1 MQRRM
6 IHVPGNPFA
15 GFTGAQ
21 MTDTLTPSNAAAF
34 NGIRDVDVAI
44 IGAGPAGLT
53 AGYLLTKAGKSVA
66 IIEKDEVYVGGISRT
81 VEHEGYRFDIG
92 GHRFFSKSQQ
102 VVDLWNEILPDDFI
116 QRPRMSRIYYEG
128 KFYSYPLR
136 AFEALGNLGILRSTA
151 CMASYFWYKA
161 FPIRDV
167 RSFEDWTTNQFGH
180 KLYSI
185 FFKTYTE
192 KVWGM
197 PCNEMSADW
206 AAQRIKGLSLWG
218 AVTDGLK
225 RSLGLNKKPNDGMAA
240 KTLLETFR
248 YPRLGPGMMWDAARD
263 KIIATGRGEVLM
275 GHALEQL
282 AAIGPNDE
290 GFNWSM
296 TAKGKEGTVQIRARH
311 AISSAPMRELSR
323 RIHPLPQSSLEAS
336 KLRYRD
342 FLTVALMVKSEDL
355 FPDNWIYIHDE
366 RVQVG
371 RVQNFR
377 SWSPEMVPEE
387 DMACVGL
394 EYFCFEGD
402 GLWSSTDDEL
412 VAQATREMEILGLCD
427 PAKVVK
433 GAVVRQEKAYP
444 VYDDDYETNV
454 QAMRSELEEKHPT
467 LHLVGRN
474 GMHRYNN
481 QDHAMM
487 TAMLTVENILAGTRV
502 YDTWCVNEDAE
513 YHEAGDEGEQERI
526 AARELA
532 VGSDALPLSED
543 QVAALTSLR
552 GVPERI
558 KREEPAEQDVR
569 KRA

>member
-1 MQRRM
+1 MKY
-6 IHVPGNPFA
+6 
-15 GFTGAQ
+15 
-21 MTDTLTPSNAAAF
+21 DTARQLH
-34 NGIRDVDVAI
+34 VDVAI

-53 AGYLLTKAGKSVA
+53 AGYLLTKQGKTVA
-66 IIEKDEVYVGGISRT
+66 IIEKDDTYVGGISRT

-92 GHRFFSKSQQ
+92 GHRFFSKSAA

-136 AFEALGNLGILRSTA
+136 AFEALANLGILRSTA
-151 CMASYFWYKA
+151 CMVSYLRYKL
-161 FPIRDV
+161 FPV
-167 RSFEDWTTNQFGH
+167 AEVKSFEDWTTNQFGH

-206 AAQRIKGLSLWG
+206 AAQRIKGLSLWS
-218 AVTDGLK
+218 AVVDGLK
-225 RSLGLNKKPNDGMAA
+225 RSMGLNKKPNDGQAA

-263 KIIATGRGEVLM
+263 RILAAGGTVIM
-275 GHALEQL
+275 GHSLEQL
-282 AAIGPNDE
+282 ASDGAGGWRMSANGPD
-290 GFNWSM
+290 GKIVIS
-296 TAKGKEGTVQIRARH
+296 AKD
-311 AISSAPMRELSR
+311 AISSAPMRELAAR
-323 RIHPLPQSSLEAS
+323 LHPLPDTTLNAS
-336 KLRYRD
+336 KLKYRD
-342 FLTVALMVKSEDL
+342 FLTVALKIKSEDL
-355 FPDNWIYIHDE
+355 FPDNWIYIHDDQ
-366 RVQVG
+366 VQVG

-377 SWSPEMVPEE
+377 SWSPEMVP
-387 DMACVGL
+387 DKDVACVGL

-402 GLWSSTDDEL
+402 GLWTSSDDDL
-412 VAQATREMEILGLCD
+412 IALATREMQTLGLCD
-427 PAKVVK
+427 PDDVIG

-444 VYDDDYETNV
+444 VYDEDYAANV
-454 QAMRSELEEKHPT
+454 EAMRQELEAKFPT

-487 TAMLTVENILAGTRV
+487 TAMLTTENILAGSRV

-513 YHEAGDEGEQERI
+513 YHEAGNEGAQAAI
-526 AARELA
+526 PARETSPDSRP
-532 VGSDALPLSED
+532 VTRD
-543 QVAALTSLR
+543 QAAALNSLR

-558 KREEPAEQDVR
+558 AVDGASSKGSKA
-569 KRA
+569 A